1 MDAPEKRAIE
11 ILAFASLVYLL
22 DLLVCHTRQCLR
34 CIANH
39 RGHVARVTFKSSI
52 IGENKQ
58 HLKRDPQELLVDMN
72 NLKHS
77 LNIPPVLFRTE
88 QCANQQSLVVH
99 KPEGQNDLINARGVY
114 SKRGRLIDRRR
125 LKERGVY
132 SHNCNKLN
140 KTNMLS
146 ERRQFINQKA
156 LLRPSINNVYFLM
169 EIGVHITC
177 TGHKW
182 FCDDYI

>member
-1 MDAPEKRAIE
+1 MG
-11 ILAFASLVYLL
+11 
-22 DLLVCHTRQCLR
+22 
-34 CIANH
+34 CIADH
-39 RGHVARVTFKSSI
+39 RGHVARLTFKSSI

-58 HLKRDPQELLVDMN
+58 HLKRGPQELLVDMN

-99 KPEGQNDLINARGVY
+99 RPEGENDLINARGVY

-146 ERRQFINQKA
+146 ERRQFINKKGCYVPQ
-156 LLRPSINNVYFLM
+156 
-169 EIGVHITC
+169 
-177 TGHKW
+177 
-182 FCDDYI
+182 

>member
-1 MDAPEKRAIE
+1 MFENPRRGRQARNFITNVPKILDLKTSSAQIFSEKWRWVRLKKKAIE

-34 CIANH
+34 YTANH
-39 RGHVARVTFKSSI
+39 RGHVAHVTFKSLI

-58 HLKRDPQELLVDMN
+58 HLKRGPQELLVDMN

-99 KPEGQNDLINARGVY
+99 KPCRGGKCPN
-114 SKRGRLIDRRR
+114 KRPGRLFQAGAFNR
-125 LKERGVY
+125 
-132 SHNCNKLN
+132 
-140 KTNMLS
+140 
-146 ERRQFINQKA
+146 
-156 LLRPSINNVYFLM
+156 
-169 EIGVHITC
+169 
-177 TGHKW
+177 
-182 FCDDYI
+182 